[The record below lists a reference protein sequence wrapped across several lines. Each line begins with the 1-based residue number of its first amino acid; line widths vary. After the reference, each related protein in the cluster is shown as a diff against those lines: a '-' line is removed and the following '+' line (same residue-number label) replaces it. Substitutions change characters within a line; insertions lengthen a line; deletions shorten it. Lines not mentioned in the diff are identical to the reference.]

1 MTEST
6 IQRNIKLYLT
16 RQGFEVFRINVGKFK
31 LNDGRWFS
39 TGAPVGFP
47 DLFAIRDGKAC
58 FFEVKTPKG
67 KASPEQLRFL
77 QRMRDKGC
85 VAEIVRSVE
94 DAEKI
99 IKSIDR

>member
-39 TGAPVGFP
+39 TGAPVGFS
-47 DLFAIRDGKAC
+47 DLFAIKEGKAY
-58 FFEVKTPKG
+58 FFEVKTAKG
-67 KASPEQLRFL
+67 KASREQLNFL
-77 QRMRDKGC
+77 DQMRKKGC
-85 VAEIVRSVE
+85 MAEIVRSVE
-94 DAEKI
+94 DVEKI
-99 IKSIDR
+99 IKAID